1 MLMLIGLF
9 VATVVL
15 LTLAAFYKSDMDK
28 KLEKFPQPISRYL
41 LLGHA
46 HLGILY
52 LVSCISKFFAVLHDL
67 AFERRSQPAR
77 HLV

>member
-9 VATVVL
+9 AAIVVL

-46 HLGILY
+46 HLGTN
-52 LVSCISKFFAVLHDL
+52 VSQRITVQFT
-67 AFERRSQPAR
+67 Q
-77 HLV
+77 